1 MNFRIALSALLVALA
16 GCDAPSGGSKETTTP
31 MAQEREVTA
40 ALSRRQAYELSERCG
55 KTAGEEFRREWKA
68 GIVNTETGQMMA
80 GYANH
85 YNSRLNKCFY
95 LLRVT
100 HFTSKKSGG
109 GESTS
114 NISMM
119 LVDINDAKEIGTY
132 WGAPTSTAQP
142 VEGRPTS
149 CNVVDKL
156 CSSSQEWEALARPYM
171 ED

>member
-1 MNFRIALSALLVALA
+1 MNFRIALSALLAALA
-16 GCDAPSGGSKETTTP
+16 GCDAPSGGSKEKSTP

-40 ALSRRQAYELSERCG
+40 ALSKRQAYELSERCG
-55 KTAGEEFRREWKA
+55 KTTGEEFRREWKG
-68 GIVNTETGQMMA
+68 GIVNTETGQMA
-80 GYANH
+80 ASYTNH

-114 NISMM
+114 NVSMM
-119 LVDINDAKEIGTY
+119 LFDINEVKEYGNY
-132 WGAPTSTAQP
+132 FGAPTSAAQP
-142 VEGRPTS
+142 VAGPPMNCT
-149 CNVVDKL
+149 VVGKR
-156 CSSSQEWEALARPYM
+156 CSSSEEWEALARPYM